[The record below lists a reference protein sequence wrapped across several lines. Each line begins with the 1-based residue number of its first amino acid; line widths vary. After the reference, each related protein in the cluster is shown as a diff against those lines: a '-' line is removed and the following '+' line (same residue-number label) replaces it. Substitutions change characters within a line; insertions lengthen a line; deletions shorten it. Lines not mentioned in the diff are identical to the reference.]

1 MRNSLTGVSR
11 MTAAQLAR
19 SIAREVRRADVTLG
33 VTVEA
38 NMVVIDADGRWL
50 KILVQ
55 DSLLTSA
62 SATQTQPQPRD

>member
-1 MRNSLTGVSR
+1 MRNSLTGIRR

-19 SIAREVRRADVTLG
+19 SIAREVRRADITLG

-50 KILVQ
+50 KIVVQ
-55 DSLLTSA
+55 ESLPASA
-62 SATQTQPQPRD
+62 SAFRQTQPQP